1 MTLPSSSSSSLFS
14 STSFSSSPLM
24 SFVQFARLHS
34 AGIEEEGKEERDWPS
49 FRGGNCRAVNACQKE
64 IAPANPK
71 RKQGNRIP
79 PLPSHFGDK
88 AIRGQKDPYMVKD
101 GQTVY
106 PQIKRFF
113 MKKLSKKGLYLEPL
127 LASVVVS
134 PLRLYGLHDD
144 PRHRVARLLLGLY
157 DLLRLRQAA
166 LVLRPVLPGV
176 LFQGVPVRKRNFP
189 KKNFEKSFP
198 EYILFCKNLGI
209 V

>member
-1 MTLPSSSSSSLFS
+1 MAIVQGRKLSSCQRLPKGDCTGESQ
-14 STSFSSSPLM
+14 TQTGEP
-24 SFVQFARLHS
+24 
-34 AGIEEEGKEERDWPS
+34 DPPPS
-49 FRGGNCRAVNACQKE
+49 
-64 IAPANPK
+64 
-71 RKQGNRIP
+71 
-79 PLPSHFGDK
+79 PSHFGDK
-88 AIRGQKDPYMVKD
+88 TIRGQKDPYMVKD
-101 GQTVY
+101 GQTWNY
-106 PQIKRFF
+106 STNLKRFL

-176 LFQGVPVRKRNFP
+176 LFQGVPVGKKEFP
-189 KKNFEKSFP
+189 KKGIFSNIFRKICYF
-198 EYILFCKNLGI
+198 LKNLGI